1 MGFLLLQYEYQRASR
16 EVSVHQRAG
25 IRLDNQVTRYTKR
38 VEKMQSVFE
47 KNKSKLENQ
56 FTTLQNNSAAALS
69 NISSQIALGT
79 GTQGQALTD
88 AQRQMAYGYIQ
99 GQLGNI
105 VIGGVPLLAFVNIGS
120 ITSANDPSSLMTA
133 LNTITTSARTALSNL
148 ITMVKEAETDKLEAQ
163 QDAQLT
169 PIAEKEA
176 DLQAEKD
183 LEDTLCTMWEQRR
196 DNAKQ
201 KLPDAI
207 QNGMAAYG
215 IK

>member
-47 KNKSKLENQ
+47 KNKTRLENRYQ
-56 FTTLQNNSAAALS
+56 ALSNDASAALS
-69 NISSQIALGT
+69 SASASASQLALRDACNMLNFQFTQIGVGGISLANMGCYVDPSAVAVDQN
-79 GTQGQALTD
+79 
-88 AQRQMAYGYIQ
+88 
-99 GQLGNI
+99 GN
-105 VIGGVPLLAFVNIGS
+105 V
-120 ITSANDPSSLMTA
+120 DKSSLMTA
-133 LNTITTSARTALSNL
+133 LSTAAARARSVLTNL
-148 ITMVKEAETDKLEAQ
+148 ITMVKEEEMDRLEAQ
-163 QDAQLT
+163 QDEQLT
-169 PIAEKEA
+169 PISEKEA

>member
-38 VEKMQSVFE
+38 VEKMQSIFE
-47 KNKSKLENQ
+47 KNKTRLENRYQ
-56 FTTLQNNSAAALS
+56 ALSNDASTALSSASSQASIGYKDNFSAAARMM
-69 NISSQIALGT
+69 NEQFRQIGVGGISLLDMGCYCDT
-79 GTQGQALTD
+79 TNVTDQA
-88 AQRQMAYGYIQ
+88 
-99 GQLGNI
+99 
-105 VIGGVPLLAFVNIGS
+105 
-120 ITSANDPSSLMTA
+120 SLMTA
-133 LNTITTSARTALSNL
+133 LSMAAARARSVLTNL
-148 ITMVKEAETDKLEAQ
+148 ITMVKEEEMDRLEAQ
-163 QDAQLT
+163 QDEQLT
-169 PIAEKEA
+169 PISEKEA